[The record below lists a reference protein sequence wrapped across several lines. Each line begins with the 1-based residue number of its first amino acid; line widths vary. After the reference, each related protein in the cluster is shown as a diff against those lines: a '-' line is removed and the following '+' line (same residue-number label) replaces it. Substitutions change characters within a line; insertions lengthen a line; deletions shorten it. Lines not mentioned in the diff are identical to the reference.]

1 MDAEF
6 RAFCASLGDDADIV
20 QGAGGNVSL
29 KDGDALH
36 IKASGTW
43 LRDAAESGI
52 FVSVSRQEVLRR
64 HRRREEKLADLAS
77 AGGGRPSIETGMH
90 ALIPQ
95 NVVAHV
101 HCVNSL
107 AQSAH
112 AQAETRLRALLAPF
126 RHALIP
132 PVRPGLPLA
141 LAVEDALAKEPRT
154 RVFVLLN
161 HGLIVAGA
169 SVEETRDLLR
179 AVRDALAL
187 PVRPPRGAASSLPS
201 LNDMGW
207 VVPQSAYAHSLAVDP
222 QTLRLACRAPLYPDH
237 VVFLGPV
244 LPVARR
250 GEPLGVVVR
259 RVEETTGMEPQW
271 MIFPGAGV
279 LVAPHCGEGALA
291 MLDALGRVG
300 QRLTPSFEPVRALPE
315 ALARSLGN
323 WEAEAYR
330 KQLQNRS

>member
-6 RAFCASLGDDADIV
+6 RAFCASLGEDADIV

-29 KDGDALH
+29 KHGDALH

-43 LRDAAESGI
+43 LRDAARSGI
-52 FVSVSRQEVLRR
+52 FVSVSRREVLRR
-64 HRRREEKLADLAS
+64 HRLREEKLADLAS
-77 AGGGRPSIETGMH
+77 EGGRPSIETGMH
-90 ALIPQ
+90 ALIPW
-95 NVVAHV
+95 NVVVHV
-101 HCVNSL
+101 HCVDSL
-107 AQSAH
+107 AQSVH
-112 AQAETRLRALLAPF
+112 ARAETRLRALLAPF
-126 RHALIP
+126 RHALVP

-154 RVFVLLN
+154 GVFVLLN

-169 SVEETRDLLR
+169 SVAETRNLLR
-179 AVRDALAL
+179 AVRGALAL
-187 PVRPPRGAASSLPS
+187 PVRPPRAAASSLPS

-207 VVPQSAYAHSLAVDP
+207 LVPQSAYAHSLAVDL

-250 GEPLGVVVR
+250 GETLGAAVR
-259 RVEETTGMEPQW
+259 RVEETTGMAPQW
-271 MIFPGAGV
+271 MIFPGEGV
-279 LVAPHCGEGALA
+279 LVAPRCGEGALA

-315 ALARSLGN
+315 ALVRGLGN

-330 KQLQNRS
+330 KQLQNRD